1 MKSYDSEYEELFTG
15 NFTSGVEFILNSLGV
30 VDLTNDDMISL
41 ANATNLIS
49 NTSLTLTSVSI
60 RSAGH
65 YKAVFDDDTDEEYIL
80 QQFTLFCKSLPNME
94 YFPEI

>member
-1 MKSYDSEYEELFTG
+1 MCATVS
-15 NFTSGVEFILNSLGV
+15 V

-65 YKAVFDDDTDEEYIL
+65 YKAVFDDDNIFYSS
-80 QQFTLFCKSLPNME
+80 SLCSVSHYQIWNI
-94 YFPEI
+94 FQRFKF